1 MGSKVERQ
9 NQHVQNLNKKIRQ
22 FEKRLARELEALGQS
37 GLSSSDKSIK
47 QAALEKRWSTEGLK
61 KELGFAKNPDSRPT
75 FKTGR
80 EADIRTKKTS

>member
-1 MGSKVERQ
+1 MGSKEQRQ

-22 FEKRLARELEALGQS
+22 FEKRLAKELEALGQS
-37 GLSSSDKSIK
+37 GLSAADKATK

-61 KELGFAKNPDSRPT
+61 KELGFAKGAARPE

-80 EADIRTKKTS
+80 EADIRTKKTA